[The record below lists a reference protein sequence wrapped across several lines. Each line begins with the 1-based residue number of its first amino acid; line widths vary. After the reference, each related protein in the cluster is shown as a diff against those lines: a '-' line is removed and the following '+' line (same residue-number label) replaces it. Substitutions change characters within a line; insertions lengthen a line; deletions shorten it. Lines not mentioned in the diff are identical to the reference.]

1 MQIGSPLIAS
11 AANESSVRESPSVR
25 RRRLNTPPPPAS
37 HFAHFPLLGS
47 FDSIGLAFGRV
58 IRFRRRSENAEVEGA
73 ASVSAEA
80 TQSRESSEAMSNS
93 IINRRQWIQSVARA
107 TVISGVVAP
116 GMFWVVGDASAADKS
131 GDAVLLVADPSR
143 DLFRVRVELDIEG
156 NVNVPKNALVSKEQ
170 SVQVPVRSNSVLD
183 WEERIIGFAGD
194 GSGQAAERFYYAA
207 SSSGKVGKKD
217 QGVTL
222 RPQSQSVR
230 VRRDNGQ
237 WVVYSA
243 DTYLDAQEIDL
254 LKVPATSLA
263 LDAILPK
270 VAVRVGDKYSPDREV
285 LAKLLCLA
293 AVDQTTVVGEVKS
306 IDDSQAKIHLTGK
319 VDGSINGVPTTI
331 DLVAKLVFDR
341 EQAACTWLAMAIREN
356 REIGKSEPGFD
367 IAGTVRL
374 VRKPIAAP
382 VRLRATSAGDF
393 EGSIPADRLF
403 TEFSSSAVGYAVL
416 MDRRWKI
423 MTDAAGVSM
432 MRMIED
438 DRGVAQVNFR
448 PLGKLAAGAQ
458 LTLEAFVGESKL
470 SMGDR
475 FGEVLQSEEDVNAA
489 GLRVLRVSIQGAVQ
503 DVPIQWVFLHFS
515 DDEGR
520 RLLATVTVANEHLD
534 TYAGS
539 DIQLGASLRF
549 LPLDDETI
557 GVATKRSG
565 RSGVK

>member
-1 MQIGSPLIAS
+1 
-11 AANESSVRESPSVR
+11 
-25 RRRLNTPPPPAS
+25 
-37 HFAHFPLLGS
+37 
-47 FDSIGLAFGRV
+47 
-58 IRFRRRSENAEVEGA
+58 
-73 ASVSAEA
+73 
-80 TQSRESSEAMSNS
+80 MSNS
-93 IINRRQWIQSVARA
+93 ITNRRQWIQSVARA
-107 TVISGVVAP
+107 TVVSGVVAP
-116 GMFWVVGDASAADKS
+116 LVVAPGLLWIGGEAVAADPS
-131 GDAVLLVADPSR
+131 GAAVLLVADPSR
-143 DLFRVRVELDIEG
+143 ALFRVRVELDIEG
-156 NVNVPKNALVSKEQ
+156 NVDVPKNALVSKEQ
-170 SVQVPVRSNSVLD
+170 AVKVPVRSKSVLD
-183 WEERIIGFAGD
+183 WEERIIGFAAD
-194 GSGQAAERFYYAA
+194 GTGQAAERFYYEAN
-207 SSSGKVGKKD
+207 SSGQVGKKD
-217 QGVTL
+217 HGVTL

-230 VRRDNGQ
+230 VSRDGGQ
-237 WVVYSA
+237 WVVYSQDA
-243 DTYLDAQEIDL
+243 YLGAQEIDL
-254 LKVPATSLA
+254 LKVPANSLA

-270 VAVRVGDKYSPDREV
+270 VAVRAGDKYSPDREV

-293 AVDQTTVVGEVKS
+293 AVDQTTVAGEVKS
-306 IDDSQAKIHLTGK
+306 IDDSQAKIHLSGK

-341 EQAACTWLAMAIREN
+341 EQAMCTWLAMAIREN

-367 IAGTVRL
+367 IAGTLRL
-374 VRKPIAAP
+374 VRKPIETPARLPATAP
-382 VRLRATSAGDF
+382 RDF
-393 EGSIPADRLF
+393 EATIPADRLF
-403 TEFSSSAVGYAVL
+403 TELSSSAVGYAVL

-458 LTLEAFVGESKL
+458 LTLEAFVAESKR

-489 GLRVLRVSIQGAVQ
+489 GLRVLRVSVQGAVQ

-515 DDEGR
+515 DDQGR

-539 DIQLGASLRF
+539 DTQLGGSLRF
-549 LPLDDETI
+549 LPLDDETL

>member
-1 MQIGSPLIAS
+1 
-11 AANESSVRESPSVR
+11 
-25 RRRLNTPPPPAS
+25 
-37 HFAHFPLLGS
+37 
-47 FDSIGLAFGRV
+47 LAIGRV
-58 IRFRRRSENAEVEGA
+58 IGFSRQAENAEVEGA

-80 TQSRESSEAMSNS
+80 TQSRESSETMSNS
-93 IINRRQWIQSVARA
+93 ITNRRQWIQSVARA
-107 TVISGVVAP
+107 TVVSGVVAP
-116 GMFWVVGDASAADKS
+116 GLLWIGGEASASDRS

-170 SVQVPVRSNSVLD
+170 SVQVPVRSKSVLD
-183 WEERIIGFAGD
+183 WEERIVGFSAD
-194 GSGQAAERFYYAA
+194 GTGQAAERFYHEA

-222 RPQSQSVR
+222 RTQSQSVR
-230 VRRDNGQ
+230 VRREGGQ
-237 WVVYSA
+237 WVVYSPDA
-243 DTYLDAQEIDL
+243 YLDAQEIDL

-270 VAVRVGDKYSPDREV
+270 VAVRVGDTYSPGKDV

-306 IDDSQAKIHLTGK
+306 IDDSRAKIHLSGK
-319 VDGSINGVPTTI
+319 VDGSIHGVPTTI

-341 EQAACTWLAMAIREN
+341 EQATCTWLAMAIREN
-356 REIGKSEPGFD
+356 RDIGKSEPGFN

-382 VRLRATSAGDF
+382 VRLQATRPSDF
-393 EGSIPADRLF
+393 EGTIPAERLF
-403 TEFSSSAVGYAVL
+403 TELSSSAVGYAVL

-438 DRGVAQVNFR
+438 DRGVAQVDFR
-448 PLGKLAAGAQ
+448 PLGKLAAGVQ
-458 LTLEAFVGESKL
+458 LTLEAFVSESKL

-539 DIQLGASLRF
+539 DTQLGGSLRF

-565 RSGVK
+565 RAGVK